1 MNVQTHTYEATT
13 KTFVPLGTT
22 KVSVVYFSASP
33 FIFRC
38 ISADFSL

>member
-1 MNVQTHTYEATT
+1 VQMNVQIHIRSHIPLRMTQ
-13 KTFVPLGTT
+13 TFFAA
-22 KVSVVYFSASP
+22 YFSASP